1 MPKDEHKQPFSLR
14 DFCWVVFQHKT
25 AIAVTFFA
33 AVLAATVYS
42 YLWPDTY
49 EARAAILVKVGRENV
64 SIPAVPPSAEQ
75 QVVASLGLRR
85 EDIRSEIELMN
96 NQFLLEQVVKELG
109 TDYLFGKPE
118 KPKTSPPY
126 VWRARF
132 EKIKYE
138 LRQRLNSTKEIV
150 LETLDRLA
158 LRKNL
163 SEYQKAVLALRKR
176 LSIEQI
182 RNSDVIEIKFRW
194 SEPSVAKKVVETL
207 LAFYMEHHLQSH
219 KTSGSYDF
227 FHRQAEILEERLK
240 DSEEKLKLLEQ
251 SHGIVSYEQQRESL
265 LEQIDNFTAILK
277 QTESEIAETRMK
289 INGLSEQL
297 SSLVTKITTGFDEIA
312 TKLRSDLLGQQNIL
326 KALEAKKQTMQNHI
340 NSYQTDLDKLSS
352 YNLELKRLTRQVSLD
367 EQNYKL
373 YQRKLEEARI
383 SDVLDTERIVNVRVI
398 DLPAASFKPVSPAK
412 CVLIAVAAVTSLL
425 VGIVLAFLCEY
436 FDRSV
441 KTAQDVA
448 KHLGIPLI
456 ASIKRR
462 RRAHLEEY
470 EQIRSLITSSPL
482 LSCPPPRL
490 ASGDAG
496 AGESKKGGEIK
507 VVMVSGP
514 SGREGVS
521 TIASNLAAVL
531 ARTAGAKVVLVD
543 ANIRTAT
550 RRLSL
555 VPPQADRSGQQSR
568 ASPGLYE
575 LILDG
580 VDINEAIKETT
591 VKNLYL
597 IAAGTKDSRQVGSND
612 NDPVR
617 VFESPNLA
625 PTLGKLKKKFDYV
638 VLDTPAINKY
648 SDATILS
655 RYVDAVILV
664 IDFGRTRREVAQIAQ
679 GKLVQNNAKVFAA
692 VLNRRKYFIPNFIYK
707 RL

>member
-1 MPKDEHKQPFSLR
+1 MHKDEHKQVYGLR

-25 AIAVTFFA
+25 AIAVTFFV

-49 EARAAILVKVGRENV
+49 EARAAILVKVGRENI

-96 NQFLLEQVVKELG
+96 NQFLLEQVAKELG

-118 KPKTSPPY
+118 KPKTG
-126 VWRARF
+126 F

-138 LRQRLNSTKEIV
+138 LRQRLNKTKDLIF
-150 LETLDRLA
+150 ETLDRLA

-163 SEYQKAVLALRKR
+163 SAHQNAILALRKR
-176 LSIEQI
+176 LSVDQI

-194 SEPSVAKKVVETL
+194 SDPSVAKKVVETL
-207 LAFYMEHHLQSH
+207 LNFYMEHHLKSH

-227 FHRQAEILEERLK
+227 FHRQAEILEERLR

-251 SHGIVSYEQQRESL
+251 SQGIVSYDLQRESL
-265 LEQIDNFTAILK
+265 LEQIDNFTAMLK
-277 QTESEIAETRMK
+277 QTESEIAETRMR
-289 INGLSEQL
+289 INGLAEQL
-297 SSLVTKITTGFDEIA
+297 SSLVTKITTGFNEIA
-312 TKLRSDLLGQQNIL
+312 TELRSDLLGQQNSL
-326 KALEAKKQTMQNHI
+326 KALEAKKQTIQNHI

-352 YNLELKRLTRQVSLD
+352 YNLELKRLARQVSID

-398 DLPAASFKPVSPAK
+398 DFPAASFKPVSPAK
-412 CVLIAVAAVTSLL
+412 CVLIAVAAVMSLF

-441 KTAQDVA
+441 KTAEDVQE
-448 KHLGIPLI
+448 HLGIPLI

-470 EQIRSLITSSPL
+470 EQIRSLITSSANGR
-482 LSCPPPRL
+482 RL
-490 ASGDAG
+490 
-496 AGESKKGGEIK
+496 K

-521 TIASNLAAVL
+521 TIARNLAAVL
-531 ARTAGAKVVLVD
+531 ARGFHREVSCGPRSRVPKTSAKVVLVD
-543 ANIRTAT
+543 ANIRTPNKLQIAN
-550 RRLSL
+550 RDKRKGLADLVLDSL
-555 VPPQADRSGQQSR
+555 DVDQAV
-568 ASPGLYE
+568 A
-575 LILDG
+575 
-580 VDINEAIKETT
+580 ETK

-597 IAAGTKDSRQVGSND
+597 IAAGTKSSRRASATDGND

-625 PTLGKLKKKFDYV
+625 PTIGKLKKKFDYV

-648 SDATILS
+648 PDAAILS
-655 RYVDAVILV
+655 RYVDAVLLV